1 MGGRWLLGFLLLVV
15 AGLLGVAFTKTG
27 APDAARGPGLD
38 LVAPLENGVRSVVA
52 GFASI
57 TDAVRNAGSFS
68 EENRQLR
75 RKIAE
80 LESEVLKLQEAG
92 VENRQLRVLLNFER
106 DNPGRE
112 YLPATIIAY
121 DPSNLVRSV
130 IIDRGSDHGLQPG
143 SVVVTERGLLGK
155 ITQVSARAAKVLLVT
170 DASSVVN
177 GLVQR
182 SRVQGVVTGKPDGGL
197 ALNYVTKESDLR
209 QGDVVLSSGLGGGF
223 PKGLPIGTVSSV
235 VNNDQEPFQQV
246 SLSPAV
252 RASVLELVLVVKDF
266 TPIKLP

>member
-1 MGGRWLLGFLLLVV
+1 MSGRWWLALAVLVV
-15 AGLLGVAFTKTG
+15 AGVTGVAFTRSG
-27 APDAARGPGLD
+27 VPDAVRSPGLD
-38 LVAPLENGVRSVVA
+38 TVAPVENLVRNFVS

-57 TDAVRNAGSFS
+57 GDAVRNAGALS

-75 RKIAE
+75 RRISD
-80 LESEVLKLQEAG
+80 LEGDVLKLQEAG
-92 VENRQLRVLLNFER
+92 AENRQLRSLLDFER

-121 DPSNLVRSV
+121 DPSNRVRSV

-155 ITQVSARAAKVLLVT
+155 VTQVSARAARVLLVT

-177 GLVQR
+177 GLIQR
-182 SRVQGVVTGKPDGGL
+182 SRAQGVVAGKADGGL
-197 ALNYVTKESDLR
+197 TLNYVAKEADLR
-209 QGDVVLSSGLGGGF
+209 LGDVVLSSGLGGGF
-223 PKGLPIGTVSSV
+223 PKGLPIGAVTSV
-235 VNNDQEPFQQV
+235 VNNDQETFQQI
-246 SLSPAV
+246 SLTPVV
-252 RASVLELVLVVKDF
+252 RASVLELVLVIKDF